1 MTLRVDL
8 FDTRTK
14 TLIEAKA
21 EASRNHLRLGIGQ
34 LLDYARYLEEV
45 LDYIVGHDGV
55 ALMTA
60 SQIGDWYRDEM
71 RLK

>member
-1 MTLRVDL
+1 MALSIHPCITGVP
-8 FDTRTK
+8 
-14 TLIEAKA
+14 
-21 EASRNHLRLGIGQ
+21 HH
-34 LLDYARYLEEV
+34 ARYLEEV